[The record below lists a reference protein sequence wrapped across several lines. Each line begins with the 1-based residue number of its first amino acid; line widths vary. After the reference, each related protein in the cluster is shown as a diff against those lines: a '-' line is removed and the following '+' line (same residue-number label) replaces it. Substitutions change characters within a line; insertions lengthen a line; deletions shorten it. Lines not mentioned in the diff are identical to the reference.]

1 MPVSRLA
8 TIKCNPWG
16 PGAGEVGGQWA
27 MVLPSH
33 LLCLVRDGA
42 RSFEQGQR
50 TLCADKPQGRISKM
64 KGTKEE
70 KGNCQKQLWST
81 TTTFNNVQPFWGALD
96 ASQECCD
103 GTTWTKAFGVTPP
116 LAADSLDR
124 LLLGAYRPQ
133 NHSQALFQLLLLPLS
148 GTGKGQKLV

>member
-8 TIKCNPWG
+8 TIKCTPWG

-27 MVLPSH
+27 VVQPSR
-33 LLCLVRDGA
+33 LSCSVRDGA

-50 TLCADKPQGRISKM
+50 MLCADKPQGRISKVR
-64 KGTKEE
+64 GTKEE
-70 KGNCQKQLWST
+70 KGNCRKQLWST

-103 GTTWTKAFGVTPP
+103 GTTWKKAFG
-116 LAADSLDR
+116 AHHSLLQTHSTVSR
-124 LLLGAYRPQ
+124 GLRITARPSSSFFSYP
-133 NHSQALFQLLLLPLS
+133 SQAQGRDKS
-148 GTGKGQKLV
+148 